1 MTILSLLL
9 DVVMIGLLGA
19 GIFYAI
25 RLTRQLADMRSS
37 RADMERFILDFT
49 ATVARAEAGVKG
61 LKNAS
66 RSCGDELEPLIER
79 GQNLREELGF
89 LIESADQMANR
100 LTATG
105 TFAARASTV
114 NEPLADVAKKT
125 SALKAEKP
133 VSSTQASTDKTA
145 ATASAAERDLL
156 RALSKLG

>member
-9 DVVMIGLLGA
+9 DILMIGLLGA

-25 RLTRQLADMRSS
+25 RLTRQLADMRAS

-66 RSCGDELEPLIER
+66 RSCGDDLEHLIER

-105 TFAARASTV
+105 TFAARASSL
-114 NEPLADVAKKT
+114 NEPAPESVKKP
-125 SALKAEKP
+125 SVLKAEKP
-133 VSSTQASTDKTA
+133 VSSTPEQAETTSIG
-145 ATASAAERDLL
+145 ASAAERDLL
-156 RALSKLG
+156 RALSKRG